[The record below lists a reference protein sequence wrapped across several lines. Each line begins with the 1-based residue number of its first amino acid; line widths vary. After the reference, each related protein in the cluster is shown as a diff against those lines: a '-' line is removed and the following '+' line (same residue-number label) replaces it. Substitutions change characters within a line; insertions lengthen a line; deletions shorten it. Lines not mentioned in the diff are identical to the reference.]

1 MASTY
6 LGSKGYSI
14 YKECL
19 TIQEQECI
27 RKELMVKAF
36 VPKSCM
42 NQPTPFPIYRESPLK
57 MYVPRF
63 YGLENY
69 GEPDENRL
77 SEGKDI
83 NLNFKGGLRDIQK
96 PIVKKYLKH
105 AKINNCGLIEI
116 YCGAGKCLGIDTPI
130 LMYDGSIKLVQDIK
144 IGERLMG
151 DDSTPREVLTLARGS
166 EMMYKISSDK
176 SDTYIV
182 NESHILSLKCV
193 RAYKDLY
200 KKNEI
205 VDISIKDYLNLPFV
219 FNGTNDIL
227 MGYKTPILFYK
238 KKVTTDPYNYGN
250 NLTSSTISIE
260 NIYKHNSWGIQINV
274 LAGIID
280 KFAVISKNIFEIS
293 NLSEPFLKDILFITR
308 SLGFEGYKNK
318 YNTIKIN
325 GEGLQNIPTKKLKL
339 KSNVTL
345 QNGLCMKITVEK
357 HKIDNYYG
365 FEIDKNRRFVLGD
378 FTVTHNTV
386 MSLNILAQ
394 LKKKTIII
402 VHKDFLLRQ
411 WKERIEQFLPDAKV
425 GKIQGDI
432 IDIDDK
438 DIVIGMLQSLSMK
451 EYPSSIFK
459 DFGFTIIDEC
469 HHISAEVFSRS
480 LFKIVTKYMLGLSAT
495 MDRKDGLTKVFKKF
509 IGPVVVKKER
519 PLQDNVTVKAIEYTN
534 VDEKFSKVA
543 LNFRGHT
550 NYTIMIKKLCEFDE
564 RSDFILKIVKNL
576 IKNDTKE
583 QHIMIIGHNKT
594 LLKYI
599 HDTIKS
605 QEIAPV
611 GYYIGGMKEKD
622 LKESEEKKII
632 IATYAMAEEALD
644 IKTLSTLIMAT
655 PKIDV
660 RQAVGRILRNVKGKK
675 LVIDIIDQHEIFQK
689 HWKKRSVWY
698 RKQQFKIMKTTN
710 IGYDNDEWET
720 VKSKSSSKK
729 RKKDKV
735 DSMLNG
741 TCLFD

>member
-105 AKINNCGLIEI
+105 AKINSCGLIEI

-144 IGERLMG
+144 IGEGLMG

-205 VDISIKDYLNLPFV
+205 VDISIKDYLKLPFV
-219 FNGTNDIL
+219 FNGTNNIL

-238 KKVTTDPYNYGN
+238 KKVTTDPYDYGN
-250 NLTSSTISIE
+250 NLTSSTLSIE

-280 KFAVISKNIFEIS
+280 KFAVVSKNTFEIS
-293 NLSEPFLKDILFITR
+293 NLSESFLKDILFITR

-325 GEGLQNIPTKKLKL
+325 GDVLQ
-339 KSNVTL
+339 
-345 QNGLCMKITVEK
+345 
-357 HKIDNYYG
+357 
-365 FEIDKNRRFVLGD
+365 
-378 FTVTHNTV
+378 
-386 MSLNILAQ
+386 
-394 LKKKTIII
+394 
-402 VHKDFLLRQ
+402 
-411 WKERIEQFLPDAKV
+411 
-425 GKIQGDI
+425 
-432 IDIDDK
+432 
-438 DIVIGMLQSLSMK
+438 
-451 EYPSSIFK
+451 
-459 DFGFTIIDEC
+459 
-469 HHISAEVFSRS
+469 
-480 LFKIVTKYMLGLSAT
+480 
-495 MDRKDGLTKVFKKF
+495 
-509 IGPVVVKKER
+509 
-519 PLQDNVTVKAIEYTN
+519 
-534 VDEKFSKVA
+534 
-543 LNFRGHT
+543 
-550 NYTIMIKKLCEFDE
+550 
-564 RSDFILKIVKNL
+564 
-576 IKNDTKE
+576 
-583 QHIMIIGHNKT
+583 
-594 LLKYI
+594 
-599 HDTIKS
+599 
-605 QEIAPV
+605 
-611 GYYIGGMKEKD
+611 
-622 LKESEEKKII
+622 
-632 IATYAMAEEALD
+632 
-644 IKTLSTLIMAT
+644 
-655 PKIDV
+655 
-660 RQAVGRILRNVKGKK
+660 
-675 LVIDIIDQHEIFQK
+675 
-689 HWKKRSVWY
+689 
-698 RKQQFKIMKTTN
+698 
-710 IGYDNDEWET
+710 
-720 VKSKSSSKK
+720 
-729 RKKDKV
+729 
-735 DSMLNG
+735 
-741 TCLFD
+741 

>member
-293 NLSEPFLKDILFITR
+293 NLSETFLKDILFITR

-318 YNTIKIN
+318 SNTIKIN
-325 GEGLQNIPTKKLKL
+325 GDGLQNIPTKKQKL

-386 MSLNILAQ
+386 MALNILAQ

-432 IDIDDK
+432 IDIDNK

-459 DFGFTIIDEC
+459 EFGFTIIDEC